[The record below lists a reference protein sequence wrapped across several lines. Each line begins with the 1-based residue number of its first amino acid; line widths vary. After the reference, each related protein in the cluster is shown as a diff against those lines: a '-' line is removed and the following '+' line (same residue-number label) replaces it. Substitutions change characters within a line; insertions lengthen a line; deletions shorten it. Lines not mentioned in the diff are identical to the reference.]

1 MAVWELYRFRK
12 RRMFI
17 RKARGKVPPYSWP
30 VRADVA
36 PEIYDPQDLAVVSRL
51 LHRRYQGESARL
63 DVAGTVEA
71 SIEALG
77 FPTFRYRR
85 DSRLPEYLFLIDRAS
100 FRDHQSLLHEHL
112 ATMLRGQGL
121 YVSTYFYEGDPRVC
135 WSSSGD
141 ESWYLEDL
149 QRTCAGYRLLLF
161 GDGEQLLD
169 AVTGRL
175 VHWRRTF
182 EVWTDRAVLTP
193 LPPSQWGSRELTWL
207 RSLRLLRR
215 RLKG

>member
-1 MAVWELYRFRK
+1 
-12 RRMFI
+12 
-17 RKARGKVPPYSWP
+17 
-30 VRADVA
+30 
-36 PEIYDPQDLAVVSRL
+36 
-51 LHRRYQGESARL
+51 
-63 DVAGTVEA
+63 
-71 SIEALG
+71 
-77 FPTFRYRR
+77 
-85 DSRLPEYLFLIDRAS
+85 LPEYLFLIDRAS

-112 ATMLRGQGL
+112 AIMLRGQGL

-161 GDGEQLLD
+161 GNGEQLLD

-182 EVWTDRAVLTP
+182 EGWTDRAVLTP
-193 LPPSQWGSRELTWL
+193 VPATQWGSRELTL
-207 RSLRLLRR
+207 ASQFAVAPATLE
-215 RLKG
+215 G